1 MKFLCLGYFE
11 PAKMDALPQAEI
23 QAIMGECMAVLPDFL
38 GSGQVLLDA
47 GLDLAARRL
56 RRVDGAVQIEE
67 GRVIEDRRMIGSVS
81 IIEAAD
87 IDEAVSVA
95 SRHPSA
101 RVDAGEQ
108 LGWTLEV
115 RAIHSF
121 QQPGSTALLIAPPL
135 GELSGGS
142 AA

>member
-11 PAKMDALPQAEI
+11 PAKMDARPQAGIE
-23 QAIMGECMAVLPDFL
+23 AIMGECMAVLPGFL
-38 GSGQVLLDA
+38 GSGQVLMDA
-47 GLDLAARRL
+47 GLDLAAKRL
-56 RRVDGAVQIEE
+56 RRVDGAVRIED
-67 GRVIEDRRMIGSVS
+67 GHVIEDRRMIGSVS
-81 IIEAAD
+81 IIEAGD

-101 RVDAGEQ
+101 QVGAGEQ

-121 QQPGSTALLIAPPL
+121 QQPGM
-135 GELSGGS
+135 
-142 AA
+142 